1 MFILF
6 PKNHNGSFRGLGR
19 VGWFRWLAGLP
30 AFRVKMEFC
39 EILDIRFDVSISLPP
54 PQMGFRCLEKG
65 SGSLN
70 LH

>member
-39 EILDIRFDVSISLPP
+39 EILDIRFDVSISPP
-54 PQMGFRCLEKG
+54 EMG
-65 SGSLN
+65 
-70 LH
+70 

>member
-6 PKNHNGSFRGLGR
+6 PKNHNGSFRELGR

-54 PQMGFRCLEKG
+54 APRWAEDALRRDQGA
-65 SGSLN
+65 
-70 LH
+70 